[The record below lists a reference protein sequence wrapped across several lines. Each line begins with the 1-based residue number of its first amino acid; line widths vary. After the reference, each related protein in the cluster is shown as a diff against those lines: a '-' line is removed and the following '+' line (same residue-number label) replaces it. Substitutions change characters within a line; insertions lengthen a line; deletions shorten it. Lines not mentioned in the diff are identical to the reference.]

1 MLNMIM
7 IIIITITIII
17 IIIRGK
23 RLHTRNRHLGNH
35 RGFSVASS
43 NGYSGTFSNGS

>member
-7 IIIITITIII
+7 IIIITITII